1 MNNKAYLS
9 YLPDYLGRIREIKAL
24 GAVIDE
30 MLAEAEAE
38 NDYIAREGLILTA
51 QDEGLKR
58 WEEIFGLS
66 SSGGVEDRRAAILAW
81 ITGTAPFTIRSVKEM
96 LESVCGEGTVRLEY
110 GSGPYS
116 LNVIIQASIINRRAL
131 IEKILKRVLPANM
144 EFSIVYDYNKH
155 GTLAGRTHAELA
167 AYTHSQLRTE
177 EI

>member
-1 MNNKAYLS
+1 
-9 YLPDYLGRIREIKAL
+9 
-24 GAVIDE
+24 
-30 MLAEAEAE
+30 
-38 NDYIAREGLILTA
+38 AREGLILTA

-167 AYTHSQLRTE
+167 STGTWESTSFRSRASARENQRTRRRSGATLILGAYAPSV
-177 EI
+177 